1 MVIQQYLAAII
12 GTHVFDADTVY
23 GQACACKSNY
33 CNHLNF
39 TKTVIAQREHRV
51 SQTERH
57 TSQPESYT
65 SQAERHSSQAEWHS
79 SQGEW
84 HSSYYTKAL
93 KSVVTDSAMNIP
105 SRRKS
110 TTQHLELSDVTT
122 MEKLST
128 PSFAAGLVKSNQM
141 LITTLS
147 VLYLACLKLLV

>member
-1 MVIQQYLAAII
+1 M
-12 GTHVFDADTVY
+12 FDADTVY

-33 CNHLNF
+33 CNNLNF
-39 TKTVIAQREHRV
+39 TKTVIAQTEHRV

-65 SQAERHSSQAEWHS
+65 SQTEWHS

-84 HSSYYTKAL
+84 QSSYYTKPL
-93 KSVVTDSAMNIP
+93 KSVVTDSAMNIT

-110 TTQHLELSDVTT
+110 TTLHLELSDVTT

-147 VLYLACLKLLV
+147 VIYSACLKLLV